1 MRGRFRFSQL
11 CEAKPAQGLGSI
23 VARASP
29 RDRLVSAAPA
39 GHVSTM
45 PIARRALPG
54 LLTLLAMA
62 GARPAT
68 AQRLADSATL
78 LLPGPEGSP
87 TALWASRVAS
97 GLMRGLPHAVALH
110 SVSTGGP
117 DGVTAAN
124 RFATTEGAE
133 GRTLLVLPGAAAHA
147 RLVGESRAR
156 YPVEGWLPL
165 CAAWGGAVMAGRA
178 PLPASGLGRPIRLA
192 LPGPEAPE
200 AAALLALDLVQIP
213 AVPVFGLA
221 GAAAEQAL
229 VRGEVDAI
237 VLSGTAPLRQAAQLG
252 AAPWCELDTP
262 GRRDHPELPGLAAS
276 IAAPVARGA
285 AQAGFAALRLRAA
298 VVLPALTSADQV
310 AVWRRAALRWQ
321 EEEAR
326 DMPETLALVGAEARN
341 AMAALFPPPEG
352 VLAYREWLLRRLN
365 WQAN

>member
-1 MRGRFRFSQL
+1 M
-11 CEAKPAQGLGSI
+11 A
-23 VARASP
+23 
-29 RDRLVSAAPA
+29 
-39 GHVSTM
+39 
-45 PIARRALPG
+45 IARRALPG
-54 LLTLLAMA
+54 LLALLA
-62 GARPAT
+62 ARPAG

-87 TALWASRVAS
+87 TALWAARVANA
-97 GLMRGLPHAVALH
+97 LTRGLPHAVALH
-110 SVSTGGP
+110 SIAIGGP

-147 RLVGESRAR
+147 RLIGESRAR

-165 CAAWGGAVMAGRA
+165 CAAWQGAVLAGRV
-178 PLPASGLGRPIRLA
+178 PLASTTGRPIRLA

-200 AAALLALDLVQIP
+200 TAALLGLDLAQRA
-213 AVPVFGLA
+213 AVPVFGL
-221 GAAAEQAL
+221 GALAAEQAL

-237 VLSGTAPLRQAAQLG
+237 VLSGPAPLQQAARLG
-252 AAPWCELDTP
+252 ASVWCELDTP
-262 GRRDHPELPGLAAS
+262 GRRDHPELPALSAA
-276 IAAPVARGA
+276 IPATAVAQVAA
-285 AQAGFAALRLRAA
+285 AQAGIAALRLRAA

-326 DMPETLALVGAEARN
+326 EAPETMALVGAEART

-352 VLAYREWLLRRLN
+352 VLAYREWLLRRLS
-365 WQAN
+365 WQAG

>member
-1 MRGRFRFSQL
+1 
-11 CEAKPAQGLGSI
+11 
-23 VARASP
+23 
-29 RDRLVSAAPA
+29 
-39 GHVSTM
+39 M

-54 LLTLLAMA
+54 LLALLAA
-62 GARPAT
+62 PGAR

-78 LLPGPEGSP
+78 LMPGPDGAP
-87 TALWASRVAS
+87 AALWAARVAA
-97 GLMRGLPHAVALH
+97 GLTRGLPHAVALH
-110 SVSTGGP
+110 SIAVGGP

-147 RLVGESRAR
+147 RLIGESRAR

-165 CAAWGGAVMAGRA
+165 CAAWGGAVLAGRA
-178 PLPASGLGRPIRLA
+178 PLPAAGLGRPIRLA
-192 LPGPEAPE
+192 LPGPDAPE
-200 AAALLALDLVQIP
+200 AAALLGLDLAQVP
-213 AVPVFGLA
+213 ASPVLGLA
-221 GAAAEQAL
+221 GPAAEQAL
-229 VRGEVDAI
+229 ARGEVDAI
-237 VLSGTAPLRQAAQLG
+237 VLSGAAPLRQAALLG

-262 GRRDHPELPGLAAS
+262 SRRDHPELPALSAVAT
-276 IAAPVARGA
+276 AAPVALGA

-326 DMPETLALVGAEARN
+326 DMPETLALVGAEART

-365 WQAN
+365 WQAA